1 MGWGDAWAGLSQQSF
16 GLAVDSL
23 RGMQQNK
30 YQKERDQIAM
40 KAEEAREKA
49 RRQYEEKML
58 NKRAALDAQARK
70 EEQQFRMGLSDK
82 EYKQQQA
89 RDAAAAERE
98 RSDPWR
104 QQMIAESQAQ
114 VTQMGK
120 TTPTSG
126 VSASQINNIRS
137 EFKKAA
143 NPYEAY
149 QQAVAK
155 YGTELAQIAFPGAV
169 ESAQGL
175 ARGLSLLDNATDR
188 AKSYLNF

>member
-104 QQMIAESQAQ
+104 QQMIAESQAR

>member
-1 MGWGDAWAGLSQQSF
+1 
-16 GLAVDSL
+16 
-23 RGMQQNK
+23 MQQNK

-104 QQMIAESQAQ
+104 QQMIAESQAR